1 MGALA
6 ISQLSSQSTVN
17 RWREAKSREPAEF
30 MSPSHQREY
39 SLLGEHCSVVRLNE
53 GSILYA
59 LRGWINAQSR
69 RACVWA
75 SVSNVRLSLNRS
87 SCLSSLTHRGCQF
100 ESDFE
105 PLALPPV
112 CSQSAV

>member
-1 MGALA
+1 MGTLA
-6 ISQLSSQSTVN
+6 ISQLSSQSTAN

-30 MSPSHQREY
+30 MSPSHEREY

-69 RACVWA
+69 GACVWA
-75 SVSNVRLSLNRS
+75 SVSNR
-87 SCLSSLTHRGCQF
+87 
-100 ESDFE
+100 
-105 PLALPPV
+105 PALPESIV
-112 CSQSAV
+112 LSQLADAQAMPIAKRL

>member
-1 MGALA
+1 MGTLA

-17 RWREAKSREPAEF
+17 RCREAKSREPAEF
-30 MSPSHQREY
+30 MSPSHEREY
-39 SLLGEHCSVVRLNE
+39 SLLGAHCSVVRLNE

-69 RACVWA
+69 GNTRASGRA
-75 SVSNVRLSLNRS
+75 SPTVRHCLNRS
-87 SCLSSLTHRGCQF
+87 SRLNSLTQRCQF
-100 ESDFE
+100 ESDLE

-112 CSQSAV
+112 

>member
-1 MGALA
+1 MGTLA
-6 ISQLSSQSTVN
+6 ISQLSSQSTVS

-30 MSPSHQREY
+30 MSPSHEREY

-69 RACVWA
+69 GACVWA
-75 SVSNVRLSLNRS
+75 SVSNRSKATLSNWRYLRCARN
-87 SCLSSLTHRGCQF
+87 L
-100 ESDFE
+100 
-105 PLALPPV
+105 
-112 CSQSAV
+112 QSR